1 MLLSFT
7 KIYFI
12 DIKVENMKISLI
24 GNRKKM
30 SIFIHYFSVGNDFLH
45 KTYSP
50 ETIEENTVK
59 VAYNKII

>member
-7 KIYFI
+7 KVYFI
-12 DIKVENMKISLI
+12 DIKVENVKISLI

-45 KTYSP
+45 ETYSP
-50 ETIEENTVK
+50 ETIK
-59 VAYNKII
+59 YC